1 MMISNKWQLQ
11 GKTAFNQT
19 LMCEYLFISPFH
31 TRFSAEW
38 KQTVIPWS

>member
-19 LMCEYLFISPFH
+19 LMCEYLFIAHF
-31 TRFSAEW
+31 
-38 KQTVIPWS
+38 IPGFLQNGNRL